1 MKVDVIEKNG
11 VTILGLGGKITLG
24 SGDVKLKEK
33 LVSELGKGKKKI
45 VVDLGEVSYIDSA
58 GLGEL
63 VAAYTSAKKQGATV
77 KLANLTKKVN
87 DLLDIT
93 RLSTVFETYNS
104 VDEAI
109 KSF

>member
-1 MKVDVIEKNG
+1 MKVDVVEKKG
-11 VTILGLGGKITLG
+11 VTVLGLGGKITLG

-33 LVSELGKGKKKI
+33 LVAELSKGKKKI

>member
-1 MKVDVIEKNG
+1 MKVDVVEKNG